1 MNHFKNRVMSYHNIK
16 QDKVNQSSGS
26 KLDYFPRLN
35 APEELVAAAAVRNK
49 IVRPRSQ
56 LAARDFDS

>member
-1 MNHFKNRVMSYHNIK
+1 MK
-16 QDKVNQSSGS
+16 QNSGS

-56 LAARDFDS
+56 LEAGYFDS